1 VFREWQLWSRYRTP
15 FKQEGG
21 MKKKLSRRKFLEA
34 GAMSS
39 AAVIGGMAVNLPVLQ
54 AQIYSPKPESSSA
67 LNSEER
73 TLLQSAMDEI
83 IPAGDGMPAAS
94 EVGSMAYLDELTITY
109 PEVAQGLHNSL
120 TALETLC
127 RRSQDASFSNVT
139 HRRRV
144 EVLTAL
150 EKRDAS
156 AFTSLQQSVYEA
168 YYTRPAVWKLIGYTF
183 QPTDGMGP
191 PMKRVWN
198 EAVLNN
204 VRKKPRGY
212 REV

>member
-1 VFREWQLWSRYRTP
+1 
-15 FKQEGG
+15 
-21 MKKKLSRRKFLEA
+21 MKKKMSRRKFLEA

-39 AAVIGGMAVNLPVLQ
+39 AAVIGGMAVNLPVLR
-54 AQIYSPKPESSSA
+54 AQIYPPKPESPTA
-67 LNSEER
+67 LNSDER
-73 TLLQSAMDEI
+73 ALLQSAMDEI

-94 EVGSMAYLDELTITY
+94 EVGSMAYLHELTVTY
-109 PEVAQGLHNSL
+109 PKVAEELHHSL
-120 TALETLC
+120 NALEALC
-127 RRSQDASFSNVT
+127 RRSQGASFSNVT
-139 HRRRV
+139 HGQRV

-150 EKRDAS
+150 EKQDAS
-156 AFTSLQQSVYEA
+156 AFTSLQQLVYEA
-168 YYTRPAVWKLIGYTF
+168 YYTRPAVWKLIGFTF

-191 PMKRVWN
+191 PVKKVWN